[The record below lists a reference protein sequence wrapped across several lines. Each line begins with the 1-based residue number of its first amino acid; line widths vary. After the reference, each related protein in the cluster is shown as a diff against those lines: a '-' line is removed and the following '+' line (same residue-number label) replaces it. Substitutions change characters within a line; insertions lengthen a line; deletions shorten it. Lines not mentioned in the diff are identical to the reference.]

1 MRVRWIYRLLIL
13 ILSAVIILPSEEDG
27 AFDLAFLDLGKSEV
41 HHNLAKR
48 IQKKENKS
56 EFQTQLEDQN
66 FGIFLRSRYDFL
78 DLVFSGF
85 FQLSKSEVQFY
96 SRKFHVSTVQYSY
109 LLSSLLLNLPPPI
122 V

>member
-1 MRVRWIYRLLIL
+1 MQIRWIHRLLL
-13 ILSAVIILPSEEDG
+13 LSLSAVIILPSEEDG
-27 AFDLAFLDLGKSEV
+27 AFDLAFLDLGKKEI
-41 HHNLAKR
+41 HHLAKR
-48 IQKKENKS
+48 ILKKENKS

-78 DLVFSGF
+78 DLVFSGI
-85 FQLSKSEVQFY
+85 FQFSKHEIHFY
-96 SRKFHVSTVQYSY
+96 TRKFFASTVQYSY